1 MRTLISCDRY
11 RELLSKH
18 IHRTITPAAVA
29 DLTRFDAA
37 RISAQEMKDL
47 SKKVFVGFL
56 QLFIG
61 LAVLLFFTAW
71 TFDYWQVWIFLAVYS
86 LSVLAVTFNLM
97 KKDPKLLERRIN
109 ANSGS
114 ERRRNQKI
122 LNFLIS
128 KALILVVVVSVIDH
142 RCAWSAVPLYGVVAG
157 DVLVVLGFLIGFFVF
172 KENTFAS
179 AIIEIGAGQKVISSG
194 PYALVRH
201 PMYVG
206 WLVTFSGVPP
216 ALGSWWGLF
225 TIIPIVLVIV
235 WRLLD
240 EEIFLAGNLPGY
252 SEYQNRVQYRLV
264 PFIW

>member
-1 MRTLISCDRY
+1 
-11 RELLSKH
+11 
-18 IHRTITPAAVA
+18 
-29 DLTRFDAA
+29 
-37 RISAQEMKDL
+37 MKDL

-61 LAVLLFFTAW
+61 LAVLLFLPAW
-71 TFDYWQVWIFLAVYS
+71 TLDYWQAWIFLAVYS
-86 LSVLAVTFNLM
+86 LSVLAVTLDLM
-97 KKDPKLLERRIN
+97 KNDPTLLECRIN
-109 ANSGS
+109 ANPVS
-114 ERRRNQKI
+114 EKRKSQKI
-122 LNFLIS
+122 LNFLLS
-128 KALILVVVVSVIDH
+128 KALIVVVVVPVIDH
-142 RCAWSAVPLYGVVAG
+142 RYAWSAVPLYGVAAG
-157 DVLVVLGFLIGFFVF
+157 DVLVALGFLIVFFVF

-179 AIIEIGAGQKVISSG
+179 AIIEIGTGQKVISSG

-225 TIIPIVLVIV
+225 TIIPILLVIV

>member
-1 MRTLISCDRY
+1 
-11 RELLSKH
+11 
-18 IHRTITPAAVA
+18 
-29 DLTRFDAA
+29 
-37 RISAQEMKDL
+37 MKR
-47 SKKVFVGFL
+47 
-56 QLFIG
+56 
-61 LAVLLFFTAW
+61 
-71 TFDYWQVWIFLAVYS
+71 
-86 LSVLAVTFNLM
+86 
-97 KKDPKLLERRIN
+97 DPELLERRLN
-109 ANSGS
+109 ANPGS
-114 ERRRNQKI
+114 ERRSTQKI

-128 KALILVVVVSVIDH
+128 KALFLVVVVSAIDH
-142 RCAWSAVPLYGVVAG
+142 RYAGSAVPVYGVVAG

-172 KENTFAS
+172 KENAFAS

-216 ALGSWWGLF
+216 ALGSWWGLI
-225 TIIPIVLVIV
+225 TLIPILLVIV

>member
-1 MRTLISCDRY
+1 
-11 RELLSKH
+11 
-18 IHRTITPAAVA
+18 
-29 DLTRFDAA
+29 
-37 RISAQEMKDL
+37 MKDL

-61 LAVLLFFTAW
+61 LAVLLFLPAW
-71 TFDYWQVWIFLAVYS
+71 TLDYWQAWIFLAVYS
-86 LSVLAVTFNLM
+86 LSVLTVTLYLM
-97 KKDPKLLERRIN
+97 KKDPALLERRIN
-109 ANSGS
+109 ENPGS
-114 ERRRNQKI
+114 EKRRSQKI

-128 KALILVVVVSVIDH
+128 KALFLVVAVPVIDH
-142 RCAWSAVPLYGVVAG
+142 RCVWSAVPLYVVAAG
-157 DVLVVLGFLIGFFVF
+157 DVLVALGFLIEFFVF
-172 KENTFAS
+172 KENSFAS
-179 AIIEIGAGQKVISSG
+179 AIIEIGTGQKVISSG

-201 PMYVG
+201 PMYLG

-216 ALGSWWGLF
+216 ALGSWRGLF
-225 TIIPIVLVIV
+225 TLIPIILVIV

>member
-1 MRTLISCDRY
+1 
-11 RELLSKH
+11 
-18 IHRTITPAAVA
+18 
-29 DLTRFDAA
+29 
-37 RISAQEMKDL
+37 MKAL
-47 SKKVFVGFL
+47 NKKVFTGFL

-61 LAVLLFFTAW
+61 LAVLLFLPAW
-71 TFDYWQVWIFLAVYS
+71 TLDYWQAWIFLAVYS
-86 LSVLAVTFNLM
+86 LSVLAVTLYLM
-97 KKDPKLLERRIN
+97 KKDPLLLERRIN
-109 ANSGS
+109 AGPGS
-114 ERRRNQKI
+114 EKRKSQKI

-128 KALILVVVVSVIDH
+128 KALFVVVLVPVIDH
-142 RCAWSAVPLYGVVAG
+142 RCAWSAVPLYGVAAG
-157 DVLVVLGFLIGFFVF
+157 DVLVALGSLIVFFAF
-172 KENTFAS
+172 RENTFAS
-179 AIIEIGAGQKVISSG
+179 AIIEVGTGQKVISSG

-225 TIIPIVLVIV
+225 TIIPITLVIV